1 MKKTL
6 LSVVAGL
13 AVIGSAV
20 AVPSLDRQRENCES
34 DSGFVWVE
42 RTKTCVP
49 VNPCV
54 SDDPEIKR
62 VYCDDITFADT
73 SLSYGSAIQ
82 VLEIPS
88 LYEMCLGSYSGGV
101 ATINVKYP
109 WASKPNYLAKQDVAE
124 GTYKVYKFADAWLD
138 RSSAFEFLNA
148 ICNGISGAGGTWGT
162 TYYNK
167 DGFASITCSSDC
179 QGVYKLLKD
188 TTDFMFDF
196 DINYENNSIT
206 ISFKSEQACYSYD
219 DCIKK

>member
-6 LSVVAGL
+6 LSITAAL
-13 AVIGSAV
+13 AVIGSANAGLKETCLEHPDKLV
-20 AVPSLDRQRENCES
+20 WVEKTQRCIPINPCES
-34 DSGFVWVE
+34 D
-42 RTKTCVP
+42 
-49 VNPCV
+49 
-54 SDDPEIKR
+54 DAEIKR

-88 LYEMCLGSYSGGV
+88 LYEMCLGSYSGGG

-109 WASKPNYLAKQDVAE
+109 WASKPNYLAKQDIAE

-162 TYYNK
+162 TFYNK